1 MNFTLVGT
9 RNGRTYTFF
18 IEALA
23 KTYQQAYGGV
33 IVDLRNAV
41 SEPQPVTT

>member
-9 RNGRTYTFF
+9 RNGRIYTFF

-23 KTYQQAYGGV
+23 KTYQQAYGGAL
-33 IVDLRNAV
+33 VDLRNTIP
-41 SEPQPVTT
+41 EPVTA